1 MFFNATTLAQ
11 LIALFLVITSGP
23 AIIILIAFRRGN
35 L

>member
-1 MFFNATTLAQ
+1 MFNATTLFQ

-23 AIIILIAFRRGN
+23 AIIVLIAFRRGN